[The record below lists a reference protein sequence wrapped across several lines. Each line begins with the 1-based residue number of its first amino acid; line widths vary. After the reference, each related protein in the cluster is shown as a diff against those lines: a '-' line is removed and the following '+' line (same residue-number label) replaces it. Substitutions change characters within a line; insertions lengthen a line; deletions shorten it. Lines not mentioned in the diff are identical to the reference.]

1 MKKIVFKE
9 GTFVDFKGNKR
20 EYTMCA
26 ISLPISETDDN
37 AGNDEVK
44 QLRLGIAVRREGDE
58 YVRGIGMTEAER
70 KAMENPFNIIRSTT
84 VGVINQEVV
93 ESILNQEGKF
103 FEANPGKY
111 LATYSADKMNWEDE
125 QKVKEIYKSL
135 PEEAKKVHE
144 YLVTASDEVLK
155 DLAICVTWSCSQNEK
170 GEL

>member
-1 MKKIVFKE
+1 
-9 GTFVDFKGNKR
+9 
-20 EYTMCA
+20 
-26 ISLPISETDDN
+26 
-37 AGNDEVK
+37 
-44 QLRLGIAVRREGDE
+44 
-58 YVRGIGMTEAER
+58 MTEAER

-155 DLAICVTWSCSQNEK
+155 DLAICVAWSCLQNEK